1 MKLLSGSTRQS
12 GIESTKRGHGL
23 IQLWNNHE
31 IDITRKTS
39 NSYKVTT
46 DDILRAASA
55 AARKPSAR
63 LPDSKFLRALGTE
76 DVYTAPHQTSALS
89 LRAAEEWERC
99 ICENQAFS
107 ILHQAQEGRQEL
119 IKKDGGEML
128 VSIVLDRP
136 LDEAEALVED
146 PDRLISGFSSVIL
159 ADVTNVGDPRLV
171 IPVHIAY
178 ATSSIGLFVLKSKK
192 KGANMGDP

>member
-1 MKLLSGSTRQS
+1 M
-12 GIESTKRGHGL
+12 EAKRGHRL
-23 IQLWNNHE
+23 LQMWNDHE

-39 NSYKVTT
+39 NSYEVTT
-46 DDILRAASA
+46 DDVLRAASA

-76 DVYTAPHQTSALS
+76 EIYTAPPQTSALS

-136 LDEAEALVED
+136 LDEAKALVED
-146 PDRLISGFSSVIL
+146 PDRLISEITAILESKQAHPLLNQMVNPDVRDDMPIADFTAASSSRRF
-159 ADVTNVGDPRLV
+159 GPPRSTTQAEV
-171 IPVHIAY
+171 
-178 ATSSIGLFVLKSKK
+178 SQSRFQ
-192 KGANMGDP
+192 